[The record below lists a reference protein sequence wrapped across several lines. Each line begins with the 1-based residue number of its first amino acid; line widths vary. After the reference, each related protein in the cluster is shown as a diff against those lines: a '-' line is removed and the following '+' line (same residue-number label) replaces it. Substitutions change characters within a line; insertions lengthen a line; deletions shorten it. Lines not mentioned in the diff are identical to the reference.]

1 MSVTFK
7 IISYQRLTP
16 GQKETF
22 QTNLEKFSIGRSPE
36 NDWALPDPQRFMSG
50 KHCRIE
56 NRNGTWFVV
65 DTSTN
70 GVFVNGSD
78 QRMTK
83 NDATALKVGDQ
94 IRIGDYELELVQQD
108 AGAAAAGLPDPFLDD
123 DDDFFSQADTSI
135 GAAAPEPDEDLKEVN
150 TPLSQMDSS
159 LLGSSV
165 SIDDLYQLDD
175 DEEIPEPPPSLA
187 SRGGQGSPLDHHFSA
202 PQVETPPAPPP
213 TSASTG
219 TSDPAADDLL
229 NKYAASL
236 DEIPD
241 NWDDD
246 FEDMES
252 PAATPTPAA
261 TQPPPPES
269 EEPEVPDVLA
279 GYGITPPSEPAAAPP
294 RSTPD
299 PVPEYAPPPPVQPPA
314 KQSAPA
320 RMSQSFSA
328 DSALAAFAD
337 GADLDLGLLQVPDE
351 DAFFKDL
358 GELLKT
364 MTEGLMQAIASR
376 GQVKSEF
383 RLEQTMIAPTENNPF
398 KFSVSAN
405 EALMR
410 LINRSDG
417 AYKSGIAATAE
428 AIDDI
433 NAHQLAVMAGTEA
446 ALKSILHR
454 FDPEKL
460 EKRFSKDSKSVS
472 VLKRARYWDFYKVL
486 YTEIS
491 EAVDDDF
498 QQLFGAE
505 FSNAYEQQL
514 DRLKLSR
521 KESSR

>member
-1 MSVTFK
+1 MSVTLK

-16 GQKETF
+16 GQQETF
-22 QTNLEKFSIGRSPE
+22 QTDLEKFSIGRSPE
-36 NDWALPDPQRFMSG
+36 NHWALPDPQRFMSG
-50 KHCRIE
+50 THCWIE
-56 NRNGTWFVV
+56 NRGGTWYVV

-70 GVFVNGSD
+70 GVFINGSD
-78 QRMTK
+78 QRVPK
-83 NDATALKVGDQ
+83 NDSVALKVGDQ
-94 IRIGDYELELVQQD
+94 IRIGDYELELAQQ
-108 AGAAAAGLPDPFLDD
+108 GGSGQAASSSSLPDPFADD

-135 GAAAPEPDEDLKEVN
+135 SEAPQSGRQELKDVN

-165 SIDDLYQLDD
+165 SIDDLYQLD
-175 DEEIPEPPPSLA
+175 EEESPEPPPSLS
-187 SRGGQGSPLDHHFSA
+187 SRGDSGSVLDDHFSSPHVHESRPPDA
-202 PQVETPPAPPP
+202 TPPQA
-213 TSASTG
+213 
-219 TSDPAADDLL
+219 DDDLL
-229 NKYAASL
+229 NKYAVPL

-246 FEDMES
+246 FDEEEVAEDE
-252 PAATPTPAA
+252 P
-261 TQPPPPES
+261 QREPPQ
-269 EEPEVPDVLA
+269 A
-279 GYGITPPSEPAAAPP
+279 RQEPAARPSTPEPAQAAPP
-294 RSTPD
+294 SAEPAPPAAEPAPPS
-299 PVPEYAPPPPVQPPA
+299 PVPAPPAQ
-314 KQSAPA
+314 QAPA
-320 RMSQSFSA
+320 SA
-328 DSALAAFAD
+328 TRSLNAESAIAAFAA
-337 GADLDLGLLQVPDE
+337 GAELDLDLLQVPDE
-351 DAFFKDL
+351 EAFFRDL
-358 GELLKT
+358 GGLLKT
-364 MTEGLMQAIASR
+364 MTQGLMQAIASR

-398 KFSVSAN
+398 KFSVSPK
-405 EALMR
+405 EAMMR
-410 LINRSDG
+410 LINRTDG
-417 AYKSGIAATAE
+417 AYLSGIKAAAE

-460 EKRFSKDSKSVS
+460 ETRFSKDSKSMS
-472 VLKRARYWDFYKVL
+472 VLKKARYWDFYKVL